1 MKWLSGLRLRI
12 SRLLQC
18 TVVRTDIGIAFVF
31 HTKTTWNR
39 PKLDESK
46 ALIQA
51 ACIGI

>member
-1 MKWLSGLRLRI
+1 MKWLSGLRRRI
-12 SRLLQC
+12 NRLLQR
-18 TVVRTDIGIAFVF
+18 TIVRADIGITVVF
-31 HTKTTWNR
+31 HTKTTWNS